1 MRTLTAIFLSFFIVS
16 CANKVPPQGGEK
28 DIDPPVLVLSTPE
41 MFSTHFNSHEF
52 TLEFDELFSL
62 ENINTQLVVSPLLLV
77 KPKVKSSK
85 NKLTVSFEEENL
97 RENTTY
103 TFNFG
108 DAIKDHNEGNVLKN
122 FSYVFSTGD
131 FIDSLK
137 ITGKIVD
144 AFTNEPIENVAV
156 MLYDGVEDSL
166 PLTTPP
172 TYFDKTDEKGMY
184 SISYIREGQ
193 FKFFA
198 LEDQNQNYIYDQPS
212 ERIGFIFELID
223 LIPDSNYVYNVPLF
237 QEDNEKQFVS
247 QVITKQ
253 YGFITIVMNRPFGK
267 MEFKIHDRDER
278 DEGYKYKLWPGGD
291 TLQFWFPDYEE
302 EFILEIIDGFE
313 FSDSIDVKIEP
324 VFSIENM
331 SDFSINSN
339 VKGKMDLGANLD
351 IIMMHPLELWN
362 PSVIKLWEDS
372 IEVEIEPYIADSAK
386 LIVRIDY
393 PWKENSKYN
402 LIVGLGAFTDM
413 YDQINDVYD
422 LKFGAQEES
431 YYGVI
436 NLEVNLFQKEWPY
449 ILEMFNKEK
458 KTLKTNKLYGSS
470 RIEYPQ
476 LLPGEYSFR
485 IIEDVNENGKWDPG
499 NYELG
504 TLPEGIY
511 YFKEMIDV
519 RSNWELDQSWN
530 LNVE

>member
-1 MRTLTAIFLSFFIVS
+1 MRKLIVIFLSFFVVS

-28 DIDPPVLVLSTPE
+28 DVDPPVLVSSMPE
-41 MFSTHFNSHEF
+41 MFSIHFKSREF
-52 TLEFDELFSL
+52 TLEFDELFTL
-62 ENINTQLVVSPLLLV
+62 DNIHSQLVVSPLLLS
-77 KPKVKSSK
+77 KPKVKSNK
-85 NKLTVSFEEENL
+85 NRLTVSFEEENL
-97 RENTTY
+97 KENTTY

-108 DAIKDHNEGNVLKN
+108 DAIKDHNEGNILKN

-144 AFTNEPIENVAV
+144 AFSKEPIENVAV
-156 MLYDGVEDSL
+156 MLYDSPEDSL

-172 TYFDKTDEKGMY
+172 TYFDKTDENGVYTLAYLK
-184 SISYIREGQ
+184 EGQ
-193 FKFFA
+193 YRFFA

-212 ERIGFIFELID
+212 ERIGFIYELID
-223 LIPDSNYVYNVPLF
+223 LLPDSSYIYNIPLF
-237 QEDNEKQFVS
+237 QEDNKEQFVS
-247 QVITKQ
+247 QVIAKQ

-267 MEFKIHDRDER
+267 MEFKIHER
-278 DEGYKYKLWPGGD
+278 DVQNEGFKYKLWPGGD

-302 EFILEIIDGFE
+302 EFILEINDGFE

-331 SDFSINSN
+331 PDFSINSN

-351 IIMMHPLELWN
+351 IIVMHPLELWN

-372 IEVEIEPYIADSAK
+372 IEVVIEPYIADSAK
-386 LIVRIDY
+386 LTVRIEY

-413 YDQINDVYD
+413 YDQKNDVYD

-431 YYGVI
+431 YYGII
-436 NLEVNLFQKEWPY
+436 NLDVNLFEKEWPY

-458 KTLKTNKLYGSS
+458 RTLFTHQIYEST

-476 LLPGEYSFR
+476 LLPGEYGFR
-485 IIEDVNENGKWDPG
+485 IIEDINENGKWDPG

-504 TLPEGIY
+504 MLPEAIY

-530 LNVE
+530 LDVE